1 MLSQTME
8 NRVRLGEESSW
19 FETHQLLSIFSNRH
33 VREFNDEYSKTRIFS
48 HQNILPALGT
58 VNKPE
63 VNFSKFIFILIFRH
77 LMKFFKN
84 SFFFIAQVFVE
95 TTHPIL
101 ENRSE
106 MLIKTSDTC

>member
-8 NRVRLGEESSW
+8 NRVRLGKESSW
-19 FETHQLLSIFSNRH
+19 FETDQLHQSFSNRH

-63 VNFSKFIFILIFRH
+63 VNFKNLFKVHLYSYLSSFDEIFQKFVFLYRSSFR
-77 LMKFFKN
+77 
-84 SFFFIAQVFVE
+84 
-95 TTHPIL
+95 
-101 ENRSE
+101 
-106 MLIKTSDTC
+106 